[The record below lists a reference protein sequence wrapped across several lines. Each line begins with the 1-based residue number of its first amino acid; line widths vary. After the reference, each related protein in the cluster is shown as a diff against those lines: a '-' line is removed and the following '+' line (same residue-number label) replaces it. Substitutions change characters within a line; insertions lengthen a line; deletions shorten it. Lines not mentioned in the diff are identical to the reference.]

1 MSIGAVGTSFSGS
14 TTAVRPYIPLESG
27 SVDAFAKELTRR
39 AAQEPLAEGAKRTVD
54 DAGLEQAIE
63 SAVGYVQKAHGDQA
77 ARTVMGIVLSGA
89 GDGPLSEAS
98 LGDGFVNALEF
109 IDRQFGTAAGD
120 QAIANF
126 NGALNNALNGY
137 FQNGQDES
145 FLAQDMDQAAAN
157 LSQASGQVVSAVLKR
172 AQEKAVASESM
183 LYDQA
188 KENTDAFLESGG
200 RGKAEDYPLIPPQAD
215 PLEAAL
221 NGEAAP
227 AGTGPAAMSAASTT
241 ASGQAAQATAATSQ
255 ADASAAQEA
264 TPQRLQRR
272 QVSSRNYQAQGGY
285 TQSGLRP
292 GMLLDASA

>member
-1 MSIGAVGTSFSGS
+1 MSIGPVGASFSGS
-14 TTAVRPYIPLESG
+14 TTAVRPYIPLSSG

-39 AAQEPLAEGAKRTVD
+39 ASQEPLAEGAARSVD

-145 FLAQDMDQAAAN
+145 FLAQDMDQASAD

-172 AQEKAVASESM
+172 AQDNAVASESM

-200 RGKAEDYPLIPPQAD
+200 KGKAEEYPLIPPQAD

-227 AGTGPAAMSAASTT
+227 AGTDLAAAST
-241 ASGQAAQATAATSQ
+241 AQTTAATAQTAAST
-255 ADASAAQEA
+255 ADAAMQGTA
-264 TPQRLQRR
+264 PQRLQRR
-272 QVSSRNYQAQGGY
+272 QVSSGNHQAQGGY
-285 TQSGLRP
+285 AQSGLRP
-292 GMLLDASA
+292 GMLLNASA